1 MKLSSGDRF
10 EGEVKLTKSG
20 TGSVNVDSDTITVG
34 PLTCEKGEVVQFKY
48 LGSRK
53 KGSFEMQY
61 AICLSEHAID
71 REKYNEYLGRI
82 VDLLT
87 PDGAPSEGE
96 RTYVEVTNVSV
107 DGIGYAEPGGK
118 RIELGP
124 INAREGDFVQ
134 VEGYSETHAR
144 VVDNELKGPR
154 YDLRYWV
161 LSGQHNKLPI
171 STGEEHTTAIAEFDE
186 ETPICYVKEVPVSL
200 PGCEGKLGQKL
211 DVRIDRF
218 EGSAVVGEVIELYE
232 EVSRIN
238 NSGHWARMQWLKEV
252 GYDEPTF
259 QRIVAEYTG
268 VQIDRLPDDPEHLK
282 RVLVGEAVRLCL
294 ADKSSESSDAYPR
307 AHLTGIRHWVT
318 NKLEPILGES
328 DNEDNGWFRAY
339 LDEGEG
345 PTLTFLGDVI
355 KLSHGY
361 YAAGQ
366 TRAVMIDS
374 ERAIVISGTP
384 TREYIDAGFDVEFSG
399 ISRTLVGVSR
409 EELQA
414 HDIAIQDQDDY
425 TADTIDS
432 SADDFLT
439 AFINQRES
447 TEWQATTEWE
457 AYTVEDGIQLRWSNA
472 PTEIEDNAGRH
483 ISLWREPIEY
493 GGDEYY
499 LRVVEDDVTNSIR
512 VPHRFLKHVALAID
526 AAFGRSQTIEI
537 SPLPTGDSLQ
547 LASSFSPPKA
557 QYRWLTAIGAS
568 WRGFQNN
575 RINWEIPTHSADSV
589 IQSFEQLPVQFIDN
603 RTRETLQ

>member
-1 MKLSSGDRF
+1 
-10 EGEVKLTKSG
+10 
-20 TGSVNVDSDTITVG
+20 
-34 PLTCEKGEVVQFKY
+34 
-48 LGSRK
+48 
-53 KGSFEMQY
+53 
-61 AICLSEHAID
+61 
-71 REKYNEYLGRI
+71 
-82 VDLLT
+82 
-87 PDGAPSEGE
+87 
-96 RTYVEVTNVSV
+96 
-107 DGIGYAEPGGK
+107 
-118 RIELGP
+118 
-124 INAREGDFVQ
+124 
-134 VEGYSETHAR
+134 
-144 VVDNELKGPR
+144 VVDDDLKGPR

-161 LSGQHNKLPI
+161 LSGQHDKLPI

-200 PGCEGKLGQKL
+200 PGGEGKLGQKL
-211 DVRIDRF
+211 DVRIECF
-218 EGSAVVGEVIELYE
+218 EASTVVGEVIELYD

-252 GYDEPTF
+252 GYEEPTF

-268 VQIDRLPDDPEHLK
+268 VQIERLPDDPEHLK

-294 ADKSSESSDAYPR
+294 ADKASESSDAYPR

-318 NKLEPILGES
+318 HKLEPILGTS

-366 TRAVMIDS
+366 TRAVMTTS
-374 ERAIVISGTP
+374 ERAIVVSGTP
-384 TREYIDAGFDVEFSG
+384 TREFIDAGFDVTFSG

-414 HDIAIQDQDDY
+414 HEITIQDQDDY

-432 SADDFLT
+432 ISDEFLSR
-439 AFINQRES
+439 FIDEREP
-447 TEWQATTEWE
+447 TEWQATAEWE
-457 AYTVEDGIQLRWSNA
+457 AYTVEGGIQLRWSNA
-472 PTEIEDNAGRH
+472 PTEIEDSASRQV
-483 ISLWREPIEY
+483 SLWREPVEY

-526 AAFGRSQTIEI
+526 AAFGRPQTIEI
-537 SPLPTGDSLQ
+537 EPLPTADTLQ

-557 QYRWLTAIGAS
+557 QYRWLTAIGAT

-575 RINWEIPTHSADSV
+575 RINWEIPAHSTDSV
-589 IQSFEQLPVQFIDN
+589 IQSFEQLPVQLIDN
-603 RTRETLQ
+603 RQQETLQ